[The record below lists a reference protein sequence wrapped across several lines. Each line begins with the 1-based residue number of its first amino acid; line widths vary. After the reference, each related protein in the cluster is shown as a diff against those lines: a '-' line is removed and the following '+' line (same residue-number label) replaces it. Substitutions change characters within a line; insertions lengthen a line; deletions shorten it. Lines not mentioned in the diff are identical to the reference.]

1 MASNL
6 AQATTDVNRLRELV
20 AFFNK
25 IVLGDADMDATIDGE
40 TRPVLA
46 KLAASFLLGMDTY
59 ASVDEGLDETGEG
72 GFFQVVSDVDEE
84 YTILYQDVNGEA
96 VEKKRYPSWQMVA
109 LIFQARDEAEAAAT
123 SAEQDANQAESS
135 ANQAA
140 TDAADARAASEASGN
155 ILFYDSYADAD
166 AATLDEGQIVH
177 VFTDE
182 TRAGRQSRYRYEAGA
197 LVFKTHPNEY
207 GRMSSPISWH
217 GQTIDEDMT
226 IPPNM
231 NAWSFG
237 PNLTIAD
244 GTTVTV
250 GTDSSWTIA
259 NGEIQ

>member
-1 MASNL
+1 MASPL
-6 AQATTDVNRLRELV
+6 AQAVTDVNRLRELV
-20 AFFNK
+20 EFFNR
-25 IVLGDADMDATIDGE
+25 IVLGDSSTDATLDGQS
-40 TRPVLA
+40 RPALA

-59 ASVDEGLDETGEG
+59 ATVEEGMAVTGEG

-96 VEKKRYPSWQMVA
+96 VERKRYPSWQMVA
-109 LIFQARDEAEAAAT
+109 LIFQARDRAEAAAT
-123 SAEQDANQAESS
+123 SAENDANKAGSAASQAS
-135 ANQAA
+135 
-140 TDAADARAASEASGN
+140 TDAAAAKAASEASGN
-155 ILFYDSYADAD
+155 VLFYDTHAD
-166 AATLDEGQIVH
+166 AASDTPAEGQIVH

-182 TRAGRQSRYRYEAGA
+182 TREDRQSRYRIEAGA

-237 PNLTIAD
+237 PTLTIAP
-244 GTTVTV
+244 GSTVTV
-250 GTDSSWTIA
+250 GTDSAWTIA
-259 NGEIQ
+259 NGDTN